1 PESECLFRDTR
12 EHAVWTLWFDSCR
25 KREIKIFQEGRLEG
39 PYAWWHPNG
48 QLRAEGNYKEVKKE
62 GIWIMYDSFGKEEE
76 CLTYANGESTD

>member
-1 PESECLFRDTR
+1 M
-12 EHAVWTLWFDSCR
+12 
-25 KREIKIFQEGRLEG
+25 KIFQEGRLEG

-48 QLRAEGNYKEVKKE
+48 QLRAEGNYKEGKKE

>member
-1 PESECLFRDTR
+1 MMIAPSRDGLRTITK
-12 EHAVWTLWFDSCR
+12 W
-25 KREIKIFQEGRLEG
+25 KIEVLGGLEG

-48 QLRAEGNYKEVKKE
+48 QLRAEGNYKEGKKE